1 MKEGQPSH
9 TLAQRITKKKF
20 LEMIRSSL
28 SFVLGLH
35 AFYISLFREM
45 LTEFLCAGLICKSD
59 GVVIIIYKI
68 KCH

>member
-1 MKEGQPSH
+1 
-9 TLAQRITKKKF
+9 
-20 LEMIRSSL
+20 MIRSSL